1 MRTYTFTHT
10 RADGSKKTYTIE
22 AETLTVALTI
32 YRAKV
37 KEDESK

>member
-32 YRAKV
+32 YREQV
-37 KEDESK
+37 KQDAS